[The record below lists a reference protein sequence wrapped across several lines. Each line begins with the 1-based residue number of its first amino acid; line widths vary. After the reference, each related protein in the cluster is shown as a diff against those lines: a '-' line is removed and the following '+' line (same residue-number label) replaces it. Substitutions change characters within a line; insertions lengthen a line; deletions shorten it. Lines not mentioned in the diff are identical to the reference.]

1 MQNLLILTIL
11 FLVIS
16 SCKNT
21 YNEIEVPEEITS
33 IYDVRTVNYYNTP
46 KELKIGDMAPNFI
59 MNPDSKF
66 KVELK
71 ELRNNTVLIYFGAS
85 WCIHCRQFEPKLENI
100 YHNNKNYD
108 LEIIKVL
115 NDYEKDE
122 FINKLTPDKEI
133 YNIFNQKE
141 FKNLNAIYPI
151 DYYPFY
157 YLIDKFGVIRA
168 MGNPNSQS
176 LNNNL
181 EMLLIE

>member
-1 MQNLLILTIL
+1 MKNVSIFIILLFI
-11 FLVIS
+11 IS

-21 YNEIEVPEEITS
+21 YNEIEVTEEITS
-33 IYDVRTVNYYNTP
+33 KFDVRAINYYNTP
-46 KELKIGDMAPNFI
+46 KQLQVGDMAPNFI
-59 MNPDSKF
+59 MNPDSKL

-85 WCIHCRQFEPKLENI
+85 WCIHCRQFEPKLEDI
-100 YHNNKNYD
+100 YHNNKNQD

-122 FINKLTPDKEI
+122 FINKLTPDIEI

-168 MGNPNSQS
+168 MGNPNSSS

-181 EMLLIE
+181 EMLLNE